1 VRFLITGGGGFIGH
15 NLIDWLTGQ
24 PSCEIR
30 VLDNFST
37 GKREHLD
44 NLNLDVIAGDIRDSN
59 TVSKAM
65 VGIDTVIHL
74 AADTRV
80 VNSIEN
86 PNFNFDVNVLGTLNL
101 LSAAKENDVGTFV
114 FASTGGAILGNVEP
128 PVHEAMLPRPIAP
141 YGASKL
147 AGEAYCSAFS
157 GAYGLKTIALRF
169 SNVYGP
175 YSYHKGSVIAHFFNQ
190 LIRSQELIVY
200 GNGEQTRDFVFVEDI
215 CDGIVRS
222 LQSPHTGVY
231 QLGTGIPLT
240 INQLIQLIGETVQDL
255 HGMKVR
261 YVAPRSGEI
270 HHTWCNISRAAQDL
284 GYEPKTPIAEGLE
297 ITWRWFSTHLVSP
310 AQGI

>member
-1 VRFLITGGGGFIGH
+1 MRFLITGGGGFIGR
-15 NLIDWLTGQ
+15 NLIDWLTGK
-24 PSCEIR
+24 PSCDIR

-37 GKREHLD
+37 CKREHLD
-44 NLNLDVIAGDIRDSN
+44 TLNLDVISGDIRDSN
-59 TVSKAM
+59 IVSKAM

-80 VNSIEN
+80 INSIEN
-86 PNFNFDVNVLGTLNL
+86 PCFNFDVNALGTLNL
-101 LSAAKENDVGTFV
+101 LSAAKKNDVETFV

-128 PVHEAMLPRPIAP
+128 PVHEAMPPRPISP

-157 GAYGLKTIALRF
+157 GSYGLKTIALRF

-175 YSYHKGSVIAHFFNQ
+175 YSYHKGSVIAHFLNQ
-190 LIRSQELIVY
+190 LISNQELIVY
-200 GNGEQTRDFVFVEDI
+200 GNGEQTRDFVFVDDI
-215 CDGIVRS
+215 CDGIARS

-231 QLGTGIPLT
+231 QLGTGIPFT
-240 INQLIQLIGETVQDL
+240 INQLIKLIGETVQGLDD
-255 HGMKVR
+255 MKVR

-270 HHTWCNISRAAQDL
+270 QHTWCDISRATQDL

-297 ITWRWFSTHLVSP
+297 VTWRWFSTGGVNR
-310 AQGI
+310 AQEI